1 MIFIDTHIVVW
12 LYAGLTEKLT
22 DKVVELIENNDLYIS
37 NMVRLEL
44 QYLYEIGRVTENP
57 DTILD
62 ELFKAT
68 GLKISSMDTKLVF
81 DSALLQSWTR
91 DVFDRLI
98 TAEAIVMDTLLITK
112 NRKIRENCDKAVW
125 S

>member
-68 GLKISSMDTKLVF
+68 GLKIHSTDTKLVF
-81 DSALLQSWTR
+81 DVALLQSWTR

-98 TAEAIVMDTLLITK
+98 TAEAIVMDTFLISK
-112 NRKIRENCDKAVW
+112 DKKIRENYDKAIW

>member
-91 DVFDRLI
+91 DAFDRLI
-98 TAEAIVMDTLLITK
+98 TAEAIVMDTFLITK
-112 NRKIRENCDKAVW
+112 DRKIIENHNKAVW